1 MLTPNTQAVD
11 EKTLA
16 NALKITVWIDPQA
29 LKDLKIPKSKKNGHP
44 FTYPDSLMQAM
55 HMLQMQ
61 FNLSLRASEGF
72 FRSILDF
79 QDAPIKSPSYTQLYR
94 RVKTSPPENMMKRE
108 EVTDIVLDKR
118 GLHLYKKG
126 EWHSLKQPVKIKWN
140 KLYFMTDRETGS
152 ILHAEI
158 KDEKT
163 LEYYLRKTI
172 EGMQ

>member
-1 MLTPNTQAVD
+1 
-11 EKTLA
+11 
-16 NALKITVWIDPQA
+16 
-29 LKDLKIPKSKKNGHP
+29 
-44 FTYPDSLMQAM
+44 
-55 HMLQMQ
+55 MLQMQ

-94 RVKTSPPENMMKRE
+94 RVKTSPPENMMERDT
-108 EVTDIVLDKR
+108 VTDIVLDKR
-118 GLHLYKKG
+118 GLRLYGKEKR
-126 EWHSLKQPVKIKWN
+126 KAFRPNVTIKWN